1 MAPRKQT
8 AEPKPLTGFAV
19 GKHSGR
25 TKTYVCD
32 LPDFEGFEIKAKRL
46 TFAELRDLPD
56 LEATHDEVWQHIHPY
71 VVGWNAQAETEAG
84 DWEDVPPPAEAGP
97 EVFML
102 IEPELSVW
110 IYAQL
115 KFGYLGGAAL
125 RKKPTTPEST
135 SGTDDASS

>member
-1 MAPRKQT
+1 MAPRSKK

-19 GKHSGR
+19 GKHSNR
-25 TKTYVCD
+25 TKTYTCD
-32 LPDFEGFEIKAKRL
+32 MPDFEGFQIEVKRL

-56 LEATHDEVWQHIHPY
+56 ADITHDQMWKQIYPY
-71 VVGWNAQAETEAG
+71 VVGWNAQAETG
-84 DWEDVPPPAEAGP
+84 DGGWDDVPPPAEGGP

-115 KFGYLGGAAL
+115 KYGYLGGDAL
-125 RKKPTTPEST
+125 RKKPTPSESSPAT
-135 SGTDDASS
+135 HAESS